1 MLLLV
6 AADAAV
12 TFLVQRERGAMTELD
27 EYPLVW
33 RLANAA
39 ESIAV
44 YVADAFW
51 PSGLAVFYPHPGLA
65 ILPWR
70 AGLCALA
77 LAAATAAALRVR
89 RTRPYLAVGWL
100 WFLGT
105 LVPVLGIVQ
114 VGLQARADR
123 YTYVPLI
130 GLSLALAW
138 GAVDLARARGV
149 PRRALAA
156 AAALAVAALAAATRV
171 QLRYWRDTVALF
183 ERAVAVSPD
192 GALPHHHLGLALV
205 NADRVLEARPHLE
218 RAITLGAD
226 SAEARAGLAVAYEQ
240 LGHYPESIEHARAA
254 LRLEPGQLYATLHL
268 VRVLASCPDPELR
281 DPAEAVRLG
290 ESARARLRA
299 PDADLLEAL
308 ATAYASAG
316 RSAAALRALEEAM
329 ALAELAGDAERARAL
344 RARLVAQ
351 RAAARESR
359 PEAPPGR

>member
-1 MLLLV
+1 
-6 AADAAV
+6 
-12 TFLVQRERGAMTELD
+12 
-27 EYPLVW
+27 
-33 RLANAA
+33 
-39 ESIAV
+39 
-44 YVADAFW
+44 
-51 PSGLAVFYPHPGLA
+51 
-65 ILPWR
+65 
-70 AGLCALA
+70 
-77 LAAATAAALRVR
+77 
-89 RTRPYLAVGWL
+89 
-100 WFLGT
+100 
-105 LVPVLGIVQ
+105 
-114 VGLQARADR
+114 
-123 YTYVPLI
+123 
-130 GLSLALAW
+130 
-138 GAVDLARARGV
+138 
-149 PRRALAA
+149 
-156 AAALAVAALAAATRV
+156 
-171 QLRYWRDTVALF
+171 
-183 ERAVAVSPD
+183 
-192 GALPHHHLGLALV
+192 V
-205 NADRVLEARPHLE
+205 NADRALEARPHLE